1 MPTTTS
7 EITTISEIEIELTET
22 TPKVEIET
30 TNSTSIWGL
39 PSSGLMQYLT
49 TNLLVFAILI
59 PINFLRY
66 L

>member
-1 MPTTTS
+1 MNQTTIL
-7 EITTISEIEIELTET
+7 EITTISEIETATET

-30 TNSTSIWGL
+30 NATSIWGL

-59 PINFLRY
+59 SSA
-66 L
+66 

>member
-1 MPTTTS
+1 MPTTIL
-7 EITTISEIEIELTET
+7 EKTTISEIEVATET

-30 TNSTSIWGL
+30 NSTSMWGL
-39 PSSGLMQYLT
+39 PSSGVMQCLT

-59 PINFLRY
+59 PSNFLRH

>member
-39 PSSGLMQYLT
+39 PSSGVMQCLT
-49 TNLLVFAILI
+49 TSLLVFAILI
-59 PINFLRY
+59 SCKVM
-66 L
+66 

>member
-1 MPTTTS
+1 MPTTIL
-7 EITTISEIEIELTET
+7 EIITISEIEAATDT

-30 TNSTSIWGL
+30 NSTSILGL
-39 PSSGLMQYLT
+39 PSSGVMQCLT

-59 PINFLRY
+59 PSNFLRH

>member
-1 MPTTTS
+1 MPTTTL
-7 EITTISEIEIELTET
+7 EIITISEIEAAIETR
-22 TPKVEIET
+22 PKVEIE

-39 PSSGLMQYLT
+39 PSSGVMQCLT

-59 PINFLRY
+59 SSNFLRY

>member
-1 MPTTTS
+1 MNQTAIL
-7 EITTISEIEIELTET
+7 EITTISEIETATET
-22 TPKVEIET
+22 TPKVEIEN
-30 TNSTSIWGL
+30 NSTSIWGL

-49 TNLLVFAILI
+49 TNLLVFTILI

>member
-1 MPTTTS
+1 MNQTAIL
-7 EITTISEIEIELTET
+7 EITTISEIETATET
-22 TPKVEIET
+22 TPKVEIE

-49 TNLLVFAILI
+49 TNLLFFTILI

>member
-22 TPKVEIET
+22 TPKVDFET

-39 PSSGLMQYLT
+39 PSSGVMQCLT
-49 TNLLVFAILI
+49 TSLVVFAIL
-59 PINFLRY
+59 FFM
-66 L
+66 

>member
-30 TNSTSIWGL
+30 TNSTYIWGL
-39 PSSGLMQYLT
+39 PSSGVMQCLT
-49 TNLLVFAILI
+49 TSLLVFAILI
-59 PINFLRY
+59 SCKVI
-66 L
+66 